1 MRETFARAAGAL
13 AVAAIAAGCA
23 SEEGLSPF
31 ASDGCSL
38 FPDGSVI
45 SQDDWCT
52 CCFEHDLAYWRGGT
66 DEQREAADTRL
77 RECVLGTTGSEALA
91 AMMYEGVRVG
101 GSPYF
106 YTWYRWG
113 YGWPYDRKYQALT
126 AQEESLADALEEQYF
141 ESSPELVCPN

>member
-13 AVAAIAAGCA
+13 AVAAIAAGCV

-31 ASDGCSL
+31 TSDGCSL

-52 CCFEHDLAYWRGGT
+52 CCFEHDVAYWRGGT

-141 ESSPELVCPN
+141 ESSPGLVCPN